1 MANSKQAIK
10 RARQNS
16 DRYKLRHAQRS
27 VVRTAVKAVRA
38 DVDSKDK
45 AKASESLI
53 KAQKVI
59 DKAASKNVIHK
70 NAAAR
75 TKSRLSKAIKE
86 LKAGKLDARVE
97 KNGILQSTIGK
108 TSFSEDQLKENFN
121 SLQTAVMSA
130 KPNSF
135 KGKYVKSVS
144 ISSTLGPGIKIG
156 IE

>member
-10 RARQNS
+10 RVKQNS

-27 VVRTAVKAVRA
+27 VVRTAVKAVRS
-38 DVDSKDK
+38 DIDTKDK
-45 AKASESLI
+45 TKALESLI

-86 LKAGKLDARVE
+86 L
-97 KNGILQSTIGK
+97 S
-108 TSFSEDQLKENFN
+108 
-121 SLQTAVMSA
+121 
-130 KPNSF
+130 
-135 KGKYVKSVS
+135 
-144 ISSTLGPGIKIG
+144 
-156 IE
+156 

>member
-16 DRYKLRHAQRS
+16 DRYKLSHAQRS

-38 DVDSKDK
+38 DIDSKDK
-45 AKASESLI
+45 TKASESFK

-59 DKAASKNVIHK
+59 DTAASKNVIHR

-86 LKAGKLDARVE
+86 L
-97 KNGILQSTIGK
+97 S
-108 TSFSEDQLKENFN
+108 
-121 SLQTAVMSA
+121 
-130 KPNSF
+130 
-135 KGKYVKSVS
+135 
-144 ISSTLGPGIKIG
+144 
-156 IE
+156 

>member
-10 RARQNS
+10 RAKQNS

-27 VVRTAVKAVRA
+27 VVRTAVKAVRS
-38 DVDSKDK
+38 DIDTKDK
-45 AKASESLI
+45 TKALESLM

-86 LKAGKLDARVE
+86 L
-97 KNGILQSTIGK
+97 S
-108 TSFSEDQLKENFN
+108 
-121 SLQTAVMSA
+121 
-130 KPNSF
+130 
-135 KGKYVKSVS
+135 
-144 ISSTLGPGIKIG
+144 
-156 IE
+156 